1 MQDKELDN
9 LGLPTGSFVSKATPP
24 PPPPD
29 GGAVN
34 SKASRLMKWEW

>member
-9 LGLPTGSFVSKATPP
+9 LGLPTGSFVSKATP
-24 PPPPD
+24 D

-34 SKASRLMKWEW
+34 SKASRLMNWEW